1 MPQTYRLEAKC
12 SNYSTCKKWSTFI
25 SLHGASEILAASLT
39 PVQTL
44 SKHNRSSED
53 NVRFSSMLPLL
64 CPSSWHSELGTNK
77 NWTFTVAFEVCSA
90 LLEVLRENMGYA
102 RATAHAD
109 ASTSRRS
116 QTIWKAQFLCWTV
129 CTKCHTNTWTMNN
142 IHVRY
147 AVSMTSRTCWKSG
160 TLYWHNTWIKCN
172 RQPVSKHRLHWSV
185 AAWNLLHW
193 LTWFTVRKTVNMHTW
208 LCKSWTNVMPSIS
221 LQLTDLLQVVEIF
234 TECYIYGTFA
244 VIVPEF

>member
-1 MPQTYRLEAKC
+1 MPQIYRLEAKC
-12 SNYSTCKKWSTFI
+12 SNYCTCKKWSTFI

-77 NWTFTVAFEVCSA
+77 NSTFTVAFEVCSA
-90 LLEVLRENMGYA
+90 LLEVLRENRGYA

-129 CTKCHTNTWTMNN
+129 CTKCHANSWTMNN
-142 IHVRY
+142 IHMIRGQDDQQNMLKIRY
-147 AVSMTSRTCWKSG
+147 
-160 TLYWHNTWIKCN
+160 
-172 RQPVSKHRLHWSV
+172 
-185 AAWNLLHW
+185 
-193 LTWFTVRKTVNMHTW
+193 TVLAQYLN
-208 LCKSWTNVMPSIS
+208 
-221 LQLTDLLQVVEIF
+221 
-234 TECYIYGTFA
+234 
-244 VIVPEF
+244 